1 VVSRDPET
9 SSRSVWEP
17 SFLLEK
23 VYRHLSICSM
33 LLYHQKVFQHDTVL
47 NNYGEKEK
55 KKKKEKPEPHLEF
68 LTALHIC
75 E

>member
-1 VVSRDPET
+1 
-9 SSRSVWEP
+9 
-17 SFLLEK
+17 
-23 VYRHLSICSM
+23 M

>member
-1 VVSRDPET
+1 VVSRDPEA
-9 SSRSVWEP
+9 SSRSVWE
-17 SFLLEK
+17 SSLFLEK

-55 KKKKEKPEPHLEF
+55 EKEKEKSESTLGISDSPPHL
-68 LTALHIC
+68 
-75 E
+75 